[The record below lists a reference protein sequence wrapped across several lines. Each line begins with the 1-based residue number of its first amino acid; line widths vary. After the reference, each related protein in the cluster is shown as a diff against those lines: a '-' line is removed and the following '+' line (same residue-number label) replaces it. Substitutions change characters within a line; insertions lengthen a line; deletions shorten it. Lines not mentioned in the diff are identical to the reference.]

1 MKQLFPYLII
11 IALAILPV
19 SSCKK
24 SARDVYAEAVEEWIG
39 REILFPDSMMT
50 VTGEMIAPPTT
61 DFTIVS
67 YYDST
72 GCTGCRMKLP
82 FWNEFMNKMDL
93 VRNGRTVA
101 IIMIAA
107 SDKRDDLKHLVMIN
121 HFSEN
126 MVFDPEDE
134 FNRLNSLPKST
145 ALQTLLINRNH
156 EVIALGNPVMGV
168 SIEQLYLSSM
178 EEKINDKQELISK
191 EKILKFDFGRMAS
204 GEKTTHTF
212 RSRDNNS
219 VYSGWLHM
227 RSAQTRCDRY
237 LSMDKNL
244 QYDKNMIL
252 QSTQV
257 NTLFMMKSKLIYIFA
272 SLAFATV
279 TLTYLKH
286 LNPRHQHSQAEIRNI
301 EALTES
307 EGASFPCI
315 PGSRSC
321 ILLAE
326 DGNGNPG
333 ILRIDN
339 MVHI

>member
-11 IALAILPV
+11 IALAILSV

-24 SARDVYAEAVEEWIG
+24 SASDVYAEAVEEWIG

-50 VTGEMIAPPTT
+50 VTGEMIAPPTA

-82 FWNEFMNKMDL
+82 FWNEFMNKVNL
-93 VRNGRTVA
+93 GRNGRTVA

-156 EVIALGNPVMGV
+156 EVIALGNPVMGA

-191 EKILKFDFGRMAS
+191 ERILKFDFGRMAS

-212 RSRDNNS
+212 RLNNLSSDTLKVRDVITSCECTEATISSALILPGADYELKAVFHDTVPGEFFRTVSILFENNIPDIQFEL
-219 VYSGWLHM
+219 SGEIIN
-227 RSAQTRCDRY
+227 
-237 LSMDKNL
+237 KN
-244 QYDKNMIL
+244 Y
-252 QSTQV
+252 
-257 NTLFMMKSKLIYIFA
+257 
-272 SLAFATV
+272 
-279 TLTYLKH
+279 
-286 LNPRHQHSQAEIRNI
+286 
-301 EALTES
+301 
-307 EGASFPCI
+307 
-315 PGSRSC
+315 
-321 ILLAE
+321 
-326 DGNGNPG
+326 
-333 ILRIDN
+333 
-339 MVHI
+339 